1 MGATLFDKIWS
12 QHRVFEDEGGKTLL
26 YIDRVVVDDVRAPQV
41 LKNLNRRALAIRRA
55 DLAVVV
61 QDHSVPS
68 FQTHTS
74 LGGSVFVDA
83 TREAARNYG
92 LRLLDVGDAEQG
104 ISHVTLPAL
113 GLVLPGSIYLC
124 VDSHSPTVGGVG
136 AIGLACGST
145 ELEHV
150 LATQTMW
157 LRKPRQMRLTFEG
170 TLGSGVYAKDLIL
183 HLIGRLGIEIARG
196 VALELTGSLIASLSI
211 EARLTLCNMAVELG
225 ARTCIVAP
233 DEVTFAWLATLPHVP
248 RGEMWRSAYA
258 HWQEL
263 RSDCDANFDID
274 LKIDCADLEP
284 QITWGTSPAQV
295 TSIAGSVP
303 ATAALAGLDEAIWQR
318 ALGYMDLRPGAR
330 LAGTKV
336 DRVFIGSCTNARL
349 EDIKRAA
356 LIAVGRKV
364 ASHVKAVV
372 VPGSCAVSRKAQ
384 GQGLRDILVDAGFF
398 WGEPGCSMCA
408 GGGGEKVV
416 AGERIVS
423 TTNRNFENRQGAGV
437 RTHLASPATAAAAA
451 IMGEICDPR
460 PLMRG
465 MEDV

>member
-12 QHRVFEDEGGKTLL
+12 EHRLAEDEGGKTLL

-41 LKNLNRRALAIRRA
+41 LKNLERRALAIRRP

-68 FQTHTS
+68 FQTHTG
-74 LGGSVFVDA
+74 LGGSVFIDA
-83 TREAARNYG
+83 TREAACRHG

-104 ISHVTLPAL
+104 ISHVTMPAL
-113 GLVLPGSIYLC
+113 GLVLPGSTYLC
-124 VDSHSPTVGGVG
+124 VDSHSPTVGGAG
-136 AIGLACGST
+136 ALGLACGST

-157 LRKPRQMRLTFEG
+157 VRKPRQMRLTLEG
-170 TLGSGVYAKDLIL
+170 ALGEGVCAKDVIL
-183 HLIGRLGIEIARG
+183 YLIGRLGIDVARG
-196 VALELTGSLIASLSI
+196 VALELAGDLIAALSV

-233 DEVTFAWLATLPHVP
+233 DEKTFAWLATLPDAPH
-248 RGEMWRSAYA
+248 GELWRSAHA
-258 HWQEL
+258 HWQVL
-263 RSDCDANFDID
+263 ASDRDATFDID
-274 LKIDCADLEP
+274 QKIDCADLMP

-295 TSIAGSVP
+295 TSIAGRVP
-303 ATAALAGLDEAIWQR
+303 ATAAQAGLDETVWQR
-318 ALGYMDLRPGAR
+318 ALGYMDLPPGAR
-330 LAGTKV
+330 LAGIRI

-349 EDIKRAA
+349 EDIESAA
-356 LIAVGRKV
+356 RIVAGRKV
-364 ASHVKAVV
+364 AAHVKAAV
-372 VPGSCAVSRKAQ
+372 VPGSLAVSRQAEQ
-384 GQGLRDILVDAGFF
+384 QGLRDILVGAGFL

-408 GGGGEKVV
+408 GGGGEKVGP
-416 AGERIVS
+416 GERIVS

-451 IMGEICDPR
+451 VMGEICDPR
-460 PLMRG
+460 PLLRSTG
-465 MEDV
+465 QA